1 MHIESYK
8 SSEKKKKKKII
19 DDIHKLALH
28 YQVLSWVFS
37 GVINVRS

>member
-19 DDIHKLALH
+19 DDVHKLALH
-28 YQVLSWVFS
+28 YQVLS
-37 GVINVRS
+37 

>member
-28 YQVLSWVFS
+28 YQVLS
-37 GVINVRS
+37 

>member
-1 MHIESYK
+1 MHIEAYK

-28 YQVLSWVFS
+28 YQVLS
-37 GVINVRS
+37 